1 MDRWIRN
8 IAVVGL
14 LTAFL
19 IPGLG
24 FAVNAVRGVDKVSAT
39 EKRVLSNMPSFRGDA
54 RGYTSK
60 FDVFLEDNFGSRM
73 TLIRVA
79 RKVKDNLGENPPQVA
94 VGKDGW
100 LFLNQTGYRD
110 EFEGNGRWNATNV
123 QDWIDS
129 LSEIKAELATQQIP
143 FAAIVAVDKARVYP
157 EKTPADWQEG
167 SRRFRTALYRH
178 PDVGLTG
185 LIDAEPII
193 QAAKVQ
199 GKQTYYL
206 GDTHWTSDG
215 TYDVAMAALDTV
227 DPRSLR
233 PRFVPDPLV
242 AQPAKRVLDLEAMS
256 GRETSQ
262 EPAHVM
268 IKFPPTKPGLLTSIT
283 VLEDGTL
290 DQGQFATLRISGTD
304 DAPEGTLV
312 IVGDSFADTM
322 VGHFRPSYAEI
333 IRIHHGA
340 HFDTVSLDEVLDY
353 DPDAVLFVTAER
365 QAFIKERPFVA
376 LSESSQAP

>member
-8 IAVVGL
+8 IVVIGL
-14 LTAFL
+14 LVAFL

-24 FAVNAVRGVDKVSAT
+24 FAVNALRGLDQVSAT
-39 EKRVLSNMPSFRGDA
+39 EKRVLSKMPSFQGDA

-60 FDVFLEDNFGSRM
+60 FDDFLEDNFGIRM

-100 LFLNQTGYRD
+100 LFLNQAGYRD
-110 EFEGNGRWNATNV
+110 EFEGNGRWNKTNV

-129 LSEIKAELATQQIP
+129 LSEINAELATQQIP
-143 FAAIVAVDKARVYP
+143 FAAVVAVDKARAYP

-193 QAAKVQ
+193 QAARAQ
-199 GKQTYYL
+199 GKQTFYL

-215 TYDVAMAALDTV
+215 TYDVAMAALDAV
-227 DPRSLR
+227 DPTFSR
-233 PRFVPDPLV
+233 PRFAPDPPV

-256 GRETSQ
+256 GREASQ
-262 EPAHVM
+262 EPTHVM
-268 IKFPPTKPGLLTSIT
+268 INFPTTRPGFLTTIT
-283 VLEDGTL
+283 VLDDGTL

-304 DAPEGTLV
+304 DAPDGTLV
-312 IVGDSFADTM
+312 IVGDSFADSM

-340 HFDTVSLDEVLDY
+340 HFSTVSLDEVLDY

-365 QAFIKERPFVA
+365 QAFIKERPFLP
-376 LSESSQAP
+376 LSESARAP